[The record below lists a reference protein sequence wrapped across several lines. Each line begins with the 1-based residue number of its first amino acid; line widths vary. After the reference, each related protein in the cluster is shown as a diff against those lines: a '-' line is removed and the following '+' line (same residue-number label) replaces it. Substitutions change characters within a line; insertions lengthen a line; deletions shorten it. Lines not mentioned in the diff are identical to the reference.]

1 MNITQN
7 KYCSPGFWSP
17 GEVREGEGSLI
28 MPPPKAHSAPTTPMI
43 TRRWSRITR
52 SSSCHSRNAISLS
65 QSVRL
70 FTAAAAAV
78 VSHALLAHSR
88 PSAGYYRR
96 LAQLRT
102 RRAAAS
108 QPPRSPAYFGA
119 AGRKPKDL
127 TEQEFSHWPLKLP
140 STGATVETPRDK
152 LTKYKRE
159 TNTISTRIKIQI
171 QLQISIQISRYIHLK
186 ENIEILLDQS
196 CFRNDCINA
205 S

>member
-1 MNITQN
+1 
-7 KYCSPGFWSP
+7 
-17 GEVREGEGSLI
+17 
-28 MPPPKAHSAPTTPMI
+28 MI
-43 TRRWSRITR
+43 TDHKI
-52 SSSCHSRNAISLS
+52 ILMSL
-65 QSVRL
+65 QKCDLTLSVRL

-127 TEQEFSHWPLKLP
+127 TEQEFSH
-140 STGATVETPRDK
+140 
-152 LTKYKRE
+152 
-159 TNTISTRIKIQI
+159 
-171 QLQISIQISRYIHLK
+171 
-186 ENIEILLDQS
+186 
-196 CFRNDCINA
+196 
-205 S
+205 

>member
-1 MNITQN
+1 
-7 KYCSPGFWSP
+7 
-17 GEVREGEGSLI
+17 
-28 MPPPKAHSAPTTPMI
+28 MI
-43 TRRWSRITR
+43 TDHKI
-52 SSSCHSRNAISLS
+52 ILMSLQKCALTLS
-65 QSVRL
+65 LSVRL

-127 TEQEFSHWPLKLP
+127 TEQEFSH
-140 STGATVETPRDK
+140 
-152 LTKYKRE
+152 
-159 TNTISTRIKIQI
+159 
-171 QLQISIQISRYIHLK
+171 
-186 ENIEILLDQS
+186 
-196 CFRNDCINA
+196 
-205 S
+205 